1 MILDAAL
8 RTQKLPTSAFLV
20 VVFTFILLLAGCTP
34 KNGGT
39 SAVDGKLNIVA
50 TTNLVADLVAQI
62 GGDSVAVTPIMGP
75 GIDPHLYKA
84 SAGDVSRMSGADV
97 IFYSGLHLEGK
108 MAEIFEQ
115 MNERG
120 KRTVAV
126 TDGIDRSRLIESA
139 VFGGNY
145 DPHVWFDVSMW
156 MDAAQYVANQLGELD
171 PPNAEHY
178 ADRVANY
185 LVEMSEA
192 DAYVR
197 ERALS
202 LPENNR
208 VLITSHDAFGYFGRA
223 YSFDVR
229 GLQGISTA
237 AEAGAADVKN
247 LVEFVADRQIPAIF
261 AETSVSPKGI
271 EAVREAVR
279 SRGADVEIG
288 GSLFSDALGS
298 PDTPEGDY
306 IGMVRYNVD
315 TIVNALAP
323 SN

>member
-1 MILDAAL
+1 VNSKGPIGFA
-8 RTQKLPTSAFLV
+8 
-20 VVFTFILLLAGCTP
+20 LLLITLIAPAIEGC
-34 KNGGT
+34 GT
-39 SAVDGKLNIVA
+39 RNAAQSNADGTINIVA

-62 GGDSVAVTPIMGP
+62 GGDSVSVNAIMGP

-108 MAEIFEQ
+108 MSEIFEQ

-120 KRTVAV
+120 KKTVAV
-126 TDGIDRSRLIESA
+126 TDGIERSRLIESA

-156 MDAAQYVANQLGELD
+156 MEAAEYVAEQLAILDPSNAQYYSSRMKD
-171 PPNAEHY
+171 
-178 ADRVANY
+178 Y
-185 LVEMSEA
+185 LVEMRTA
-192 DAYVR
+192 DQYVR
-197 ERALS
+197 DRAAT

-208 VLITSHDAFGYFGRA
+208 VLITSHDAFGYYGRA
-223 YSFDVR
+223 YGFDVR

-247 LVEFVADRQIPAIF
+247 LVEFIADRNIPAIF
-261 AETSVSPKGI
+261 MESSVSPKGI
-271 EAVREAVR
+271 EAVREGVR
-279 SRGADVEIG
+279 ARGASVVIG

-298 PDTPEGDY
+298 PDTPEGSY
-306 IGMVRYNVD
+306 VGMVRFNTD
-315 TIVNALAP
+315 TIVDALSLQP
-323 SN
+323 KGTL